1 MSLPYDP
8 IDGVSIMP
16 RNSTVKQD
24 PSGFSLLEV
33 LLIVAVGLILTAVGL
48 PLMNNV
54 IANMKLRASMTS
66 VSGLLQNT
74 RATAVQQNKTMTAK
88 HFNRTTAPYSLIYYV
103 QAATDASGFS
113 TTDTQ
118 VWMEA
123 PITPYPAPTGVVAPT
138 AIGTSTLSFTA
149 QSIDPSVPYTR
160 RSIHADFHAFI
171 TAAHAPIA
179 VLSNISKI
187 TASADPADGPQFR
200 FHLPAE
206 SRDGFGMGQPGP
218 LRGR

>member
-1 MSLPYDP
+1 
-8 IDGVSIMP
+8 
-16 RNSTVKQD
+16 
-24 PSGFSLLEV
+24 
-33 LLIVAVGLILTAVGL
+33 
-48 PLMNNV
+48 
-54 IANMKLRASMTS
+54 MTS

-149 QSIDPSVPYTR
+149 QSIDPSVPLYASFNSRGLPCVYNGGTCTNSGLIEYFKDNRIGGSGGWAAISVSPAGRITR
-160 RSIHADFHAFI
+160 WFW
-171 TAAHAPIA
+171 
-179 VLSNISKI
+179 NG
-187 TASADPADGPQFR
+187 SAWTT
-200 FHLPAE
+200 
-206 SRDGFGMGQPGP
+206 
-218 LRGR
+218 